1 MCNIR
6 VGETEFRAKTEAE
19 FRERD
24 NVWVR
29 FPQEKIRI
37 FDKNGNLVI

>member
-1 MCNIR
+1 MACKLKEGIDVCNIQ
-6 VGETEFRAKTEAE
+6 AE
-19 FRERD
+19 FRERE